1 MNEWMNE
8 LKDEWMNEWKNEC
21 WMNELKNEL
30 MSEWVNECIPVMYW
44 IAKTAD
50 AAELTADSR
59 KPRNY

>member
-1 MNEWMNE
+1 MN
-8 LKDEWMNEWKNEC
+8 EWMNEWKNEC